1 MSDAHD
7 HGHGHGHSHGHG
19 HGMEGGWD
27 RWLAVP
33 TLRVVLGVVGVALI
47 ATILGLLWLWPT
59 GDGLDDAI
67 ENADDIG
74 LVTERVGA
82 TVEAQTVGACS
93 YSTLENPQECREIT
107 LILTDGP
114 EEGALIILPE
124 INTQFQS
131 GIPELAPGD
140 TVILGYEPTNNAYFY
155 ADLDRQAPLVWLA
168 VLFAIVVVA
177 LGRTRGLMALVSMA
191 TTVVVL
197 VAFIAPSVLDG
208 NDPVAVAV
216 VAAAVIAFVTLY
228 LTHGFSPT
236 TTVALAGTLG
246 SLALTLVLSWV
257 FFDLTRITGFG
268 AEENLL
274 LPFLAG
280 DIDLA
285 GLLLGGAVIGT
296 LGALDDITVTQV
308 AAVSEIHDRRP
319 DLSVP
324 ELVASGV
331 RVGREHI
338 ASTVNTL
345 LLAYA
350 GASLPI
356 LLLFSVSDQALAN
369 VANTEVVAVE
379 IVRTLCGSIGLVAA
393 VPLTTTMAAL
403 VVTGD
408 TARAHEHAPEP
419 PLPTEAPT
427 SPPTAPPAAPE
438 EPAPRWEDFAPEDPE
453 L

>member
-1 MSDAHD
+1 VVENPQVDGAAPMND
-7 HGHGHGHSHGHG
+7 GHTHG
-19 HGMEGGWD
+19 HGMTDGWE

-33 TLRVVLGVVGVALI
+33 TLRAVLGAVSFAAVATVVGVI
-47 ATILGLLWLWPT
+47 VLWPT
-59 GDGLDDAI
+59 GEGRDAAI
-67 ENADDIG
+67 SNAADLG

-82 TVEAQTVGACS
+82 TVEEQTVGPCS
-93 YSTLENPQECREIT
+93 YSSAENPQECREIAA
-107 LILTDGP
+107 ILTSGSEDGS
-114 EEGALIILPE
+114 LIILPE
-124 INTQFQS
+124 INTEFQS
-131 GIPELAPGD
+131 GIPDLSPGD
-140 TVILGYEPTNNAYFY
+140 TIILGFEPATNAYFY
-155 ADLDRQAPLVWLA
+155 ADLDRQAPLMWLA
-168 VLFAIVVVA
+168 ILFAIVVFA
-177 LGRTRGLMALVSMA
+177 LGRRRGLMALASMA
-191 TTVVVL
+191 VTVFVL
-197 VAFIAPSVLDG
+197 VVFIAPSVLDG

-228 LTHGFSPT
+228 LTHGVSPT

-246 SLALTLVLSWV
+246 SLFLTLVLSRV

-268 AEENLL
+268 TEENLL

-319 DLSVP
+319 DLTVS
-324 ELVASGV
+324 ELVASGI

-350 GASLPI
+350 GASLPV
-356 LLLFSVSDQALAN
+356 LLLFSVSDQSLAN

-393 VPLTTTMAAL
+393 VPLTTAMAAL
-403 VVTGD
+403 VVT
-408 TARAHEHAPEP
+408 RA
-419 PLPTEAPT
+419 T
-427 SPPTAPPAAPE
+427 SPALPSSGGAPAE
-438 EPAPRWEDFAPEDPE
+438 EPTPSWEDFGPEDCE
-453 L
+453 E

>member
-1 MSDAHD
+1 
-7 HGHGHGHSHGHG
+7 
-19 HGMEGGWD
+19 
-27 RWLAVP
+27 
-33 TLRVVLGVVGVALI
+33 
-47 ATILGLLWLWPT
+47 
-59 GDGLDDAI
+59 
-67 ENADDIG
+67 
-74 LVTERVGA
+74 
-82 TVEAQTVGACS
+82 
-93 YSTLENPQECREIT
+93 CREIT
-107 LILTDGP
+107 AMLTSGP
-114 EEGALIILPE
+114 EDGALIVLPE
-124 INTQFQS
+124 INTEFQS
-131 GIPELAPGD
+131 GIPDLSPGD
-140 TVILGYEPTNNAYFY
+140 TIILGFEPATNAYFY

-168 VLFAIVVVA
+168 ILFAIVVFA
-177 LGRTRGLMALVSMA
+177 LGRRRGLMALASMA
-191 TTVVVL
+191 VTVFVL
-197 VAFIAPSVLDG
+197 VVFIAPSVLDG

-228 LTHGFSPT
+228 LTHGVSPT

-246 SLALTLVLSWV
+246 ALFLTLVLSWV

-280 DIDLA
+280 DINLA

-319 DLSVP
+319 DLTVS
-324 ELVASGV
+324 ELVASGI

-356 LLLFSVSDQALAN
+356 LLLFSVSDQSLAN

-393 VPLTTTMAAL
+393 VPLTTAMAAV
-403 VVTGD
+403 VVTGAASP
-408 TARAHEHAPEP
+408 T
-419 PLPTEAPT
+419 LP
-427 SPPTAPPAAPE
+427 SSDIGPAE
-438 EPAPRWEDFAPEDPE
+438 EPAPRWEDFGPEDRE
-453 L
+453 G

>member
-1 MSDAHD
+1 MSD
-7 HGHGHGHSHGHG
+7 GHGHAHG

-27 RWLAVP
+27 RWIAVP
-33 TLRVVLGVVGVALI
+33 TLRIVLGAVGAAAV
-47 ATILGLLWLWPT
+47 ATIIGLIVLWP
-59 GDGLDDAI
+59 DGEGRDAAI
-67 ENADDIG
+67 DNAAQLG
-74 LVTERVGA
+74 LVTERVSA
-82 TVEAQTVGACS
+82 TVDEQTVGPCS
-93 YSTLENPQECREIT
+93 YSTPENPQECREVT
-107 LILTDGP
+107 AILTSGP
-114 EEGALIILPE
+114 EDGALIVLPE
-124 INTQFQS
+124 INTEFQS
-131 GIPELAPGD
+131 GIPDLAPGD
-140 TVILGYEPTNNAYFY
+140 TVILGFEPATNAYFY

-168 VLFAIVVVA
+168 VLFAIVVFA
-177 LGRTRGLMALVSMA
+177 LGRRRGLMALASMA
-191 TTVVVL
+191 VTVFIL

-216 VAAAVIAFVTLY
+216 VAAGAIAFVTLY

-246 SLALTLVLSWV
+246 SLLLTLVLSWV

-268 AEENLL
+268 ADENLL
-274 LPFLAG
+274 LPLLAG

-324 ELVASGV
+324 DLVTSGI

-356 LLLFSVSDQALAN
+356 LLLFSVSDQSLAN

-403 VVTGD
+403 VVTGGD
-408 TARAHEHAPEP
+408 AAIGDDGVTRLDDDDGSDP
-419 PLPTEAPT
+419 P
-427 SPPTAPPAAPE
+427 APE
-438 EPAPRWEDFAPEDPE
+438 EPPARWEDFAPDDPE
-453 L
+453 R

>member
-1 MSDAHD
+1 MND
-7 HGHGHGHSHGHG
+7 GHTHTHG
-19 HGMEGGWD
+19 HGMTGGWE

-33 TLRVVLGVVGVALI
+33 TLRAVLGAVTLAAVAAVVGMIV
-47 ATILGLLWLWPT
+47 LWPT
-59 GDGLDDAI
+59 GEGRDAAI
-67 ENADDIG
+67 SNAADLG

-82 TVEAQTVGACS
+82 TVEEQTVGPCS
-93 YSTLENPQECREIT
+93 YSSVENPQECREIT
-107 LILTDGP
+107 AILTGGP
-114 EEGALIILPE
+114 EEGSLIVLPE
-124 INTQFQS
+124 INTEFQS
-131 GIPELAPGD
+131 GIPDLSPGD
-140 TVILGYEPTNNAYFY
+140 TIILGFEPATNAYFY

-168 VLFAIVVVA
+168 ILFVIVVFA
-177 LGRTRGLMALVSMA
+177 LGRRRGLMALASMA
-191 TTVVVL
+191 VTVFVL
-197 VAFIAPSVLDG
+197 VVFIAPSVLDG

-228 LTHGFSPT
+228 LTHGVSPT

-246 SLALTLVLSWV
+246 SLLLTLTLSWV

-319 DLSVP
+319 DLTAS
-324 ELVASGV
+324 ELVASGI

-356 LLLFSVSDQALAN
+356 LLLFSVSDQSLAD

-379 IVRTLCGSIGLVAA
+379 IIRTLCGSIGLVAA
-393 VPLTTTMAAL
+393 VPLTTAMAAV
-403 VVTGD
+403 VVTG
-408 TARAHEHAPEP
+408 AASPGGP
-419 PLPTEAPT
+419 PSDSSIT
-427 SPPTAPPAAPE
+427 E
-438 EPAPRWEDFAPEDPE
+438 EPTPRWEDFGPDDDEE
-453 L
+453 

>member
-1 MSDAHD
+1 MNDRHT
-7 HGHGHGHSHGHG
+7 HTHG
-19 HGMEGGWD
+19 HGMTGGWE

-33 TLRVVLGVVGVALI
+33 TLRAVLGAVTLAAVAAVVGMIV
-47 ATILGLLWLWPT
+47 LWPT
-59 GDGLDDAI
+59 GEGRDAAI
-67 ENADDIG
+67 SNAADLG

-82 TVEAQTVGACS
+82 TVEEQTVGPCS
-93 YSTLENPQECREIT
+93 YSSVENPQECREIT
-107 LILTDGP
+107 AILTGGP
-114 EEGALIILPE
+114 EDGSLIVLPE
-124 INTQFQS
+124 INTEFQS
-131 GIPELAPGD
+131 GIPDLRPGD
-140 TVILGYEPTNNAYFY
+140 TIILGFEPATNAYFY

-168 VLFAIVVVA
+168 ILFAIVVFA
-177 LGRTRGLMALVSMA
+177 LGRRRGLMALASMA
-191 TTVVVL
+191 VTVFVL

-216 VAAAVIAFVTLY
+216 VAAAVIAFITLY
-228 LTHGFSPT
+228 LTHGVSPT

-246 SLALTLVLSWV
+246 SLFLTLVLSWV

-319 DLSVP
+319 DLTVS
-324 ELVASGV
+324 ELVASGI

-356 LLLFSVSDQALAN
+356 LLLFSVSDQSLAN

-393 VPLTTTMAAL
+393 VPLTTAMAAA
-403 VVTGD
+403 VVTGAASPD
-408 TARAHEHAPEP
+408 GP
-419 PLPTEAPT
+419 PSDSYPTEEPT
-427 SPPTAPPAAPE
+427 
-438 EPAPRWEDFAPEDPE
+438 PRWEDFGPEDCE
-453 L
+453 E

>member
-1 MSDAHD
+1 MND
-7 HGHGHGHSHGHG
+7 GHTHTHG
-19 HGMEGGWD
+19 HGMTGGWE

-33 TLRVVLGVVGVALI
+33 TLRAVLGAVTLAAVAAVVGMIV
-47 ATILGLLWLWPT
+47 LWPT
-59 GDGLDDAI
+59 GEGRDAAI
-67 ENADDIG
+67 SNAANLG

-82 TVEAQTVGACS
+82 TVEEQTVGPCS
-93 YSTLENPQECREIT
+93 YSSVENPQECREIT
-107 LILTDGP
+107 AILTGGP
-114 EEGALIILPE
+114 EEGSLIVLPE
-124 INTQFQS
+124 INTEFQS
-131 GIPELAPGD
+131 GIPDLSPGD
-140 TVILGYEPTNNAYFY
+140 TIILGFEPATNAYFY

-168 VLFAIVVVA
+168 ILFVIVVFA
-177 LGRTRGLMALVSMA
+177 LGRRRGLMALASMA
-191 TTVVVL
+191 VTVFVL
-197 VAFIAPSVLDG
+197 VVFIAPSVLDG

-228 LTHGFSPT
+228 LTHGVSPT
-236 TTVALAGTLG
+236 TTVALAGTLVA
-246 SLALTLVLSWV
+246 LFLTLVLSWV

-319 DLSVP
+319 DLTAS
-324 ELVASGV
+324 ELVASGI

-356 LLLFSVSDQALAN
+356 LLLFSVSDQSLAD

-379 IVRTLCGSIGLVAA
+379 IIRTLCGSIGLVAA
-393 VPLTTTMAAL
+393 VPLTTAMAAV
-403 VVTGD
+403 VVTG
-408 TARAHEHAPEP
+408 AASPGGP
-419 PLPTEAPT
+419 PSDSSIT
-427 SPPTAPPAAPE
+427 E
-438 EPAPRWEDFAPEDPE
+438 EPTPRWEDFGPDDGEE
-453 L
+453 

>member
-1 MSDAHD
+1 MNDGQKHT
-7 HGHGHGHSHGHG
+7 HG
-19 HGMEGGWD
+19 HGMTGGWE

-33 TLRVVLGVVGVALI
+33 TLRAVLGAVTLAAVAAVVGMIV
-47 ATILGLLWLWPT
+47 LWPT
-59 GDGLDDAI
+59 GEGRDAAI
-67 ENADDIG
+67 SNAADLG

-82 TVEAQTVGACS
+82 TVEEQTIGPCS
-93 YSTLENPQECREIT
+93 YSSVENPQECREIT
-107 LILTDGP
+107 AILTGGP
-114 EEGALIILPE
+114 EEGSLIVLPE
-124 INTQFQS
+124 INTEFQS
-131 GIPELAPGD
+131 GIPDLGPGD
-140 TVILGYEPTNNAYFY
+140 TIILGFEPATNAYFY

-168 VLFAIVVVA
+168 ILFAIVVFA
-177 LGRTRGLMALVSMA
+177 LGRRRGLMALASMA
-191 TTVVVL
+191 VTVFVL
-197 VAFIAPSVLDG
+197 VVFIAPSVLDG

-228 LTHGFSPT
+228 LTHGVSPT

-246 SLALTLVLSWV
+246 ALFLTLVLSWV

-319 DLSVP
+319 DLTVS
-324 ELVASGV
+324 ELVASGI

-356 LLLFSVSDQALAN
+356 LLLFSVSDQSLAN

-393 VPLTTTMAAL
+393 VPLTTAMAAV
-403 VVTGD
+403 VVTGAAFPD
-408 TARAHEHAPEP
+408 EP
-419 PLPTEAPT
+419 PSHSSPTEEPT
-427 SPPTAPPAAPE
+427 
-438 EPAPRWEDFAPEDPE
+438 PRWEDFGPDGGEE
-453 L
+453 

>member
-1 MSDAHD
+1 MND
-7 HGHGHGHSHGHG
+7 GHTHTHG
-19 HGMEGGWD
+19 HGMTGGWE

-33 TLRVVLGVVGVALI
+33 TLRAVLGAVTLAAVAAVVGMIV
-47 ATILGLLWLWPT
+47 LWPT
-59 GDGLDDAI
+59 GEGRDAAI
-67 ENADDIG
+67 SNAADLG

-82 TVEAQTVGACS
+82 TVEEQTVGPCS
-93 YSTLENPQECREIT
+93 YSSVENPQECREIT
-107 LILTDGP
+107 AILTGGP
-114 EEGALIILPE
+114 EEGSLIVLPE
-124 INTQFQS
+124 INTEFQS
-131 GIPELAPGD
+131 GIPDLSPGD
-140 TVILGYEPTNNAYFY
+140 TIILGFEPATNAYFY

-168 VLFAIVVVA
+168 ILFVIVVFA
-177 LGRTRGLMALVSMA
+177 LGRRRGLMALASMA
-191 TTVVVL
+191 VTVFVL
-197 VAFIAPSVLDG
+197 VVFIAPSVLDG

-216 VAAAVIAFVTLY
+216 VAAAVIAFITLY
-228 LTHGFSPT
+228 LTHGVSPT

-246 SLALTLVLSWV
+246 ALFLTLVLSWV

-319 DLSVP
+319 DLTAS
-324 ELVASGV
+324 ELVASGI

-356 LLLFSVSDQALAN
+356 LLLFSVSDQSLAD

-379 IVRTLCGSIGLVAA
+379 IIRTLCGSIGLVAA
-393 VPLTTTMAAL
+393 VPLTTAMAAA
-403 VVTGD
+403 VVTG
-408 TARAHEHAPEP
+408 AASPGGP
-419 PLPTEAPT
+419 PSDSSIT
-427 SPPTAPPAAPE
+427 E
-438 EPAPRWEDFAPEDPE
+438 EPTPRWEDFGPDDDEE
-453 L
+453 

>member
-1 MSDAHD
+1 MNDGQKHT
-7 HGHGHGHSHGHG
+7 HG
-19 HGMEGGWD
+19 HGMTGGWE

-33 TLRVVLGVVGVALI
+33 TLRAVLGAVTLAAVAAVVGMIV
-47 ATILGLLWLWPT
+47 LWPT
-59 GDGLDDAI
+59 GEGRDAAI
-67 ENADDIG
+67 LNAADLG

-82 TVEAQTVGACS
+82 TVEEQTIGPCS
-93 YSTLENPQECREIT
+93 YSSVENPQECREIT
-107 LILTDGP
+107 AILTGGP
-114 EEGALIILPE
+114 EEGSLIVLPE
-124 INTQFQS
+124 INTEFQS
-131 GIPELAPGD
+131 GIPDLGPGD
-140 TVILGYEPTNNAYFY
+140 TIILGFEPATNAYFY
-155 ADLDRQAPLVWLA
+155 ADLDRQASLVWLA
-168 VLFAIVVVA
+168 ILFAIVVFA
-177 LGRTRGLMALVSMA
+177 LGRRRGLMALASMA
-191 TTVVVL
+191 VTVFVL
-197 VAFIAPSVLDG
+197 LVFIAPSVLDG

-228 LTHGFSPT
+228 LTHGVSPT

-246 SLALTLVLSWV
+246 ALFLTLVLSWV

-319 DLSVP
+319 DLTVS
-324 ELVASGV
+324 ELVASGI

-356 LLLFSVSDQALAN
+356 LLLFSVSDQSLAN

-393 VPLTTTMAAL
+393 VPLTTAMAA
-403 VVTGD
+403 VVGTGAAFPD
-408 TARAHEHAPEP
+408 EP
-419 PLPTEAPT
+419 PSHSSPTEEPT
-427 SPPTAPPAAPE
+427 
-438 EPAPRWEDFAPEDPE
+438 PRWEDFGPDEGE
-453 L
+453 E